1 MINNNTRIF
10 LAGHNGLVGKAL
22 NKKIIDKF
30 DCHIITSDKS
40 DLDLRIQNDVNAFF
54 RRNKIDYVV
63 IAAAKVGG
71 IFANSTYPAEFIF
84 DNLMI
89 QSNLINASYK
99 NNIKNLLFLGSS
111 CIYPRNINRP
121 IKEEDLM
128 KGELEKTNEPYAIA
142 KISGIKMCS
151 FYNEQYSTSYRSVM
165 PTNLYGPGD
174 SFHEINGHVIPS
186 LLTRFH
192 KANKERLKE
201 IKVWGTGKPL
211 REFMHVD
218 DMADACTHIMSL
230 DDKAYYKILT
240 NNISHINIGTGQEI
254 SIRELS
260 ELIKEITEFKG
271 DIIFDKSKPDGTPR
285 KLLDITRIKSSGWKP
300 KIDLKKGILNTYKWY
315 QENDES

>member
-1 MINNNTRIF
+1 MINTSSRVF

-22 NKKIIDKF
+22 KRNLINKF
-30 DCHIITSDKS
+30 DCHIITSEKS
-40 DLDLRIQNDVNAFF
+40 NLDLRIQKDVNNFF
-54 RRNKIDYVV
+54 KKNKIDFVI

-71 IFANSTYPAEFIF
+71 IYANSTYPAEFIF

-89 QSNLINASYK
+89 QSNLIHASYE
-99 NNIKNLLFLGSS
+99 NDIKNLLFLGSS
-111 CIYPRNINRP
+111 CIYPKKINRP

-151 FYNEQYSTSYRSVM
+151 YYNKQYSTFYRSVM

-174 SFHEINGHVIPS
+174 SFHELNGHVIPS
-186 LLTRFH
+186 LLKRFH
-192 KANKERLKE
+192 DAKKKSSKI

-218 DMADACTHIMSL
+218 DMADACTHIMGL
-230 DDKAYYKILT
+230 DNKSYNKILT

-254 SIRELS
+254 SIRQLS
-260 ELIKEITEFKG
+260 ALIKEITKFNG
-271 DIIFDKSKPDGTPR
+271 DIIFDESKPDGTPR
-285 KLLDITRIKSSGWKP
+285 KLLDITRIKSLGWQP
-300 KIDLKKGILNTYKWY
+300 KIDLKKGILSTYKWY
-315 QENDES
+315 QENHEN